1 MLEKL
6 NKYLSKA
13 DADYADIRYEKM
25 TKTEIVYNGKE
36 LSEMG
41 EICLFFM
48 FAERLS
54 KSSIR
59 GVIFV
64 ETKIS

>member
-36 LSEMG
+36 LSEIG
-41 EICLFFM
+41 ENITDGYVIRVLKNGG
-48 FAERLS
+48 FA
-54 KSSIR
+54 
-59 GVIFV
+59 V
-64 ETKIS
+64 